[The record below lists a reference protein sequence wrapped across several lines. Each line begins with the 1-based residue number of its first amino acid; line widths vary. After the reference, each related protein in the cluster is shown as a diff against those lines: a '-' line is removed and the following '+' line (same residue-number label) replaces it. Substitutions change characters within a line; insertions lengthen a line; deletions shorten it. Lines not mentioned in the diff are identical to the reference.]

1 MVNAPA
7 RHKWSEPSR
16 PSALRTERICLRCGM
31 IRVTRHD
38 GGAQSLPWTEYYD
51 GDERLDAGPGGK
63 ATPPCV
69 ERAP

>member
-1 MVNAPA
+1 
-7 RHKWSEPSR
+7 
-16 PSALRTERICLRCGM
+16 M